1 MLGPFAPP
9 APQAASARAN
19 GLGVAARAGE
29 GTLAAPAPLDRVIER
44 LEEVVDQET
53 AALRNRT
60 AIDLKDFN
68 NRKSQGLLELN
79 RALRGLVDNPSK
91 DRTVSTRLAGL
102 RAKLDVNRAVL
113 ETHLSAVREVAT
125 VLADAIRDAESDGTY
140 SPSIGA
146 AGGRL

>member
-1 MLGPFAPP
+1 MFGPFASP
-9 APQAASARAN
+9 APQVAPARAN
-19 GLGVAARAGE
+19 SLGVTARPGE
-29 GTLAAPAPLDRVIER
+29 GALAAPAPLDRVIER
-44 LEEVVDQET
+44 LEEVVDLET

-79 RALRGLVDNPSK
+79 RALRGLDNPPK
-91 DRTVSTRLAGL
+91 DKTLLARLAGL

-113 ETHLSAVREVAT
+113 ETHLAAVREVAT
-125 VLADAIRDAESDGTY
+125 VLADAIRDAELDGTY

-146 AGGRL
+146 RGGRL

>member
-1 MLGPFAPP
+1 MLGPFARP
-9 APQAASARAN
+9 ASQAAPARSN
-19 GLGVAARAGE
+19 GLGVAPRPGE
-29 GTLAAPAPLDRVIER
+29 GTLSAPAPLDRVIER

-79 RALRGLVDNPSK
+79 RALRGLDNPPK
-91 DRTVSTRLAGL
+91 DRTVTTRLAGL

-113 ETHLSAVREVAT
+113 ETHLAAVREVAT

-146 AGGRL
+146 GGGRL

>member
-1 MLGPFAPP
+1 MLGSFAPSAQQP
-9 APQAASARAN
+9 APARAN
-19 GLGVAARAGE
+19 NLGVAGRPADSAA
-29 GTLAAPAPLDRVIER
+29 AAPAPLDRVIDR

-53 AALRNRT
+53 AALRNRA
-60 AIDLKDFN
+60 AIDLRDYN

-79 RALRGLVDNPSK
+79 RALRGLDGPPK
-91 DRTVSTRLAGL
+91 DKAILTRLAGL

-113 ETHLSAVREVAT
+113 GMHLAAVREVAT

-146 AGGRL
+146 GGGRL

>member
-1 MLGPFAPP
+1 MFGAFTSTTPQP
-9 APQAASARAN
+9 APARAN
-19 GLGVAARAGE
+19 SLGVAARPAE
-29 GTLAAPAPLDRVIER
+29 GPPVANVPLERAIER

-53 AALRNRT
+53 MALRSRA

-79 RALRGLVDNPSK
+79 RALRGFDGLANNQVA
-91 DRTVSTRLAGL
+91 RARLEGL

-113 ETHLSAVREVAT
+113 KTHLEAVREVAT

-140 SPSIGA
+140 SPSMRD
-146 AGGRL
+146 GGSRL

>member
-1 MLGPFAPP
+1 MLGPFAPSV
-9 APQAASARAN
+9 PQAAAARAN
-19 GLGVAARAGE
+19 GLGVAARPGE

-79 RALRGLVDNPSK
+79 RALRGLDNPPK
-91 DRTVSTRLAGL
+91 DRTVTTRLAGL

-113 ETHLSAVREVAT
+113 ETHLAAVREVAT

-146 AGGRL
+146 GGGRL

>member
-79 RALRGLVDNPSK
+79 RALRGLDNPPK
-91 DRTVSTRLAGL
+91 DRTVTTRLAGL
-102 RAKLDVNRAVL
+102 RTKLDVNRAVL
-113 ETHLSAVREVAT
+113 ETHLAAVREVAT

-146 AGGRL
+146 GGGRL

>member
-1 MLGPFAPP
+1 MLGPFARP
-9 APQAASARAN
+9 ASQAAPARAN
-19 GLGVAARAGE
+19 GLGVAPRPGE

-79 RALRGLVDNPSK
+79 RALRGLDNPPK
-91 DRTVSTRLAGL
+91 DRTVTTRLAGL
-102 RAKLDVNRAVL
+102 RAKLEVNRTVL
-113 ETHLSAVREVAT
+113 ETHLAAVHEVAT

-146 AGGRL
+146 GGGRL